1 MDQGRALQ
9 EGQRLVAGRRLLAR
23 ASLAGSHN
31 IEPGRSP
38 TSPGLSAAKS
48 QTSNVAYHP
57 ERGGGSNLP
66 REVRVLPAHRLGVM
80 SYAQRYGPGW
90 CRILERSQTL
100 PGRSPTSPGLSAA
113 KSQTSNVAYYPER
126 GGGSNLPR
134 EVRVLPAHRLGVM
147 SYAQRYGPG
156 WCRISERSQTP
167 PGRSLTFPGWSV
179 VKSQTSRSE
188 EFSPLPNRSKPPD
201 RSAELLLFA
210 LSPGRLGL

>member
-1 MDQGRALQ
+1 MNLHEDSAMDQGRALQ

-48 QTSNVAYHP
+48 QTSNVAYH
-57 ERGGGSNLP
+57 
-66 REVRVLPAHRLGVM
+66 
-80 SYAQRYGPGW
+80 
-90 CRILERSQTL
+90 
-100 PGRSPTSPGLSAA
+100 
-113 KSQTSNVAYYPER
+113 PER

>member
-48 QTSNVAYHP
+48 QTSNVAYYP

-80 SYAQRYGPGW
+80 GYAQRYGPGW
-90 CRILERSQTL
+90 CRALGRTGMIQHPGWSPPILHDFD
-100 PGRSPTSPGLSAA
+100 P
-113 KSQTSNVAYYPER
+113 KR